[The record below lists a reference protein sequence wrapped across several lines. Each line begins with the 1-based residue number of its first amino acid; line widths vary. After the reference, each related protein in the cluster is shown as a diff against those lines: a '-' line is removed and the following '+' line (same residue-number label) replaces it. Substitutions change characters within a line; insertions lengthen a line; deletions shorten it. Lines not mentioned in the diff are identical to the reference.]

1 MTMQEAKDRAAQL
14 GLSAWIAEA
23 VAVGQEKSEVVEVM
37 CVGFATAELAIAE
50 SESWEEALNEAVR
63 IIFSATAADEA
74 P

>member
-1 MTMQEAKDRAAQL
+1 MLTD
-14 GLSAWIAEA
+14 
-23 VAVGQEKSEVVEVM
+23 VVVEAAV
-37 CVGFATAELAIAE
+37 VALLLALAIQVQRVDTAAELAIAE